1 MGEHGIR
8 MAMYTGQM
16 GKAEDKSEWLG
27 APILGSMGTTART
40 PTKREWDVVANA
52 AQGGGFVGTIVSRCW
67 FASQI
72 SRVEC
77 LVREEESHGRT
88 HGSGV

>member
-1 MGEHGIR
+1 
-8 MAMYTGQM
+8 MAMYTGEM
-16 GKAEDKSEWLG
+16 GKAEQKSEWLG
-27 APILGSMGTTART
+27 APIISSIGTTGRT
-40 PTKREWDVVANA
+40 PRKREWDVVANA
-52 AQGGGFVGTIVSRCW
+52 AQGGSFVETIVSTCW